1 LIKEGNNRG
10 GEESGDFYK
19 FQHVVFFTYQS
30 PLGPLTIAITD
41 GKVSS
46 VVFGLKQCH
55 PCECED
61 LLAMETNEVSKTAL
75 TKRIQK
81 QLDGYFAGRLKTF
94 ALPLQYKGTPFQIKV
109 WNYLRTIPYGKTVS
123 YQTIAKAIGHP
134 KSARAVGTACKHNPI
149 LIIIPCHRV
158 VKSSGEVGE
167 YAGGKKWKEQL
178 LRLERI

>member
-1 LIKEGNNRG
+1 MPYFL
-10 GEESGDFYK
+10 
-19 FQHVVFFTYQS
+19 YQS

-41 GKVSS
+41 GKISS
-46 VVFGLKQCH
+46 VLFDDTMIGDGREEKS
-55 PCECED
+55 
-61 LLAMETNEVSKTAL
+61 TIKKTVE
-75 TKRIQK
+75 K
-81 QLDGYFAGRLKTF
+81 QLDSYFAGTLKTF
-94 ALPLQYKGTPFQIKV
+94 RLLLHYEGTHFQMKV
-109 WNYLRTIPYGKTVS
+109 WNYLRTIPYGQTMS
-123 YQTIAKAIGHP
+123 YQAIAKAIGHP